1 MIGKL
6 LRRTAPL
13 SAAAALALAAAPFAS
28 ADAVVAVSP
37 NQYFTAQVNGPASTT
52 GSSVIKV
59 VCPGPATPGQLG
71 HPVSGQTVEA
81 FLVLPPV
88 TAPNALGYAGSAA
101 HQIDVFFSPASSG
114 VAAPVVLTAYGVVAK
129 IPTTLL
135 LPCGGSGVVD
145 FVPEPTSATARSYQ
159 VPVVYE
165 NIAV

>member
-13 SAAAALALAAAPFAS
+13 SAAAALALATAPLAS
-28 ADAVVAVSP
+28 ADAIAAVGP
-37 NQYFTAQVNGPASTT
+37 NQYFTAQVNGPASST

-59 VCPGPATPGQLG
+59 VCPGPVTPGELG

-88 TAPNALGYAGSAA
+88 TVPNQLGFTGSAA
-101 HQIDVFFSPASSG
+101 HQIDVFFTPASSG
-114 VAAPVVLTAYGVVAK
+114 TAAPVVLTAYGVVAK

-135 LPCGGSGVVD
+135 LPCGGSGVVS
-145 FVPEPTSATARSYQ
+145 FVPEPGSTTARSYQ

>member
-13 SAAAALALAAAPFAS
+13 TAAAGLVLAAAPLAS
-28 ADAVVAVSP
+28 ADAVVAVGP
-37 NQYFTAQVNGPASTT
+37 GQYFTAQVNGPSTT
-52 GSSVIKV
+52 AAPAAIKV
-59 VCPGPATPGQLG
+59 VCPGPVTPGEQG
-71 HPVSGQTVEA
+71 HPVSGQTVAA

-88 TAPNALGYAGSAA
+88 ASPNQFGFTGTAA

-114 VAAPVVLTAYGVVAK
+114 VAAPVVLTAYGVQAK

-145 FVPEPTSATARSYQ
+145 FVPEPGSATARPYE